1 MNKPLVI
8 YHGNCLDGFTAAW
21 VMRGWLAHWP
31 PFVGNA
37 PSDVGMDAEFFAA
50 YYAPQ
55 SERVELPDVTGR
67 IVWMVDFCTRREQ
80 LLELK
85 AAAAELTVL
94 DHHKTAQ
101 AACEGLDFCTFDM
114 ERSGAMLA
122 WDYCFPGKMA
132 PWLVQYAQDRDLWR
146 FALEQ
151 SREVNAFLQSAHMSF
166 DWWDSIDRMSV
177 DAAAE
182 RGRGALDYIERYVRE
197 MKLQARRVTFAGH
210 DDIPVVN
217 APYLS
222 VSELAGALAEDAV
235 FAVAWFQN
243 SSGTYTYS
251 LRSRG
256 DFDVSALAQQFGGG
270 GHKNAAGFTVAERV
284 TA

>member
-1 MNKPLVI
+1 MKPLVI

-21 VMRGWLAHWP
+21 VMRGWLLDWP
-31 PFVGNA
+31 PFVGDA
-37 PSDVGMDAEFFAA
+37 PSDCGLDAEFFAA
-50 YYAPQ
+50 HYAPQ
-55 SERVELPDVTGR
+55 SERVDLPDVTDR
-67 IVWMVDFCTRREQ
+67 QVWMVDFCTRREQ

-85 AAAAELTVL
+85 ADASSLVVL

-122 WDYCFPGKMA
+122 WNYCYPRTTA
-132 PWLVQYAQDRDLWR
+132 PWIVRYAQDRDLWQ
-146 FALEQ
+146 FALPR
-151 SREVNAFLQSAHMSF
+151 SREVNAFLQSQPMTF
-166 DWWDSIDRMSV
+166 DTWDRIGALLTADQ
-177 DAAAE
+177 AAD

-197 MKLQARRVTFAGH
+197 MKQQARRVTFAGH

-217 APYLS
+217 APYIS
-222 VSELAGALAEDAV
+222 VSDIAGALAEEAP

-256 DFDVSALAQQFGGG
+256 DFDVSAIAQQFGGG

-284 TA
+284 SG